1 MSKGAES
8 QVTGV
13 GALTIGLQV
22 MGGHLPEHTPSVHPT
37 PFPLTP
43 LAKFTRN
50 VPSRAFS
57 SPLLGSLTA
66 PWAFTHLKAV

>member
-1 MSKGAES
+1 MSKRAES

-13 GALTIGLQV
+13 EALTIGLQV

-43 LAKFTRN
+43 MAKFTRN
-50 VPSRAFS
+50 VPSMAFS
-57 SPLLGSLTA
+57 SPLLGGLMA
-66 PWAFTHLKAV
+66 PWTFTHLKAV